1 MALTGF
7 DHDRQT
13 DRRNDPRPSPFA
25 PDHIQMRGIVKVYP
39 PNVLALD
46 DVTVGFDDGEI
57 HALVGENG
65 AGKSTLMKVL
75 YGLIHANSGEIIYQG
90 RRVRFRAPGE
100 AIAAGI
106 GMVHQ
111 EIVLVNE
118 YTVWEN
124 IVLGAEPVDWLG
136 RIDRVRAR
144 QEVQT
149 IIDRFH
155 FDLEPDAQVDD
166 ISVAARQKVEILKLL
181 YRNVSVLILDEP
193 TAVLTP
199 QEIPQLFAELRELR
213 NEGHTI
219 IFISHRLEEV
229 LDLSDRVTVLR
240 KGRVVAT
247 VPAAGTTRGELA
259 ELMVGRAVLF
269 TSRRTPQPPG
279 DVIFKID
286 GLCHED
292 GRGRVRLKDIN
303 LQVRAGELVGVAGV
317 EGNGQFELVNA
328 VMGLLR
334 PTAGAIRV
342 DGEDVTAAPILERRR
357 RIAFVPQD
365 RGRMG
370 GSLPASVVENAIM
383 THHRLNAQLLRWR
396 GLLLDNGAARRFTD
410 RLAESFNVSMP
421 ARSSPLRSLSGGN
434 QQKVIL
440 GRELLLDSPFI
451 LLDQPTRGLDVGSIE
466 YVHDQMLAMRGA
478 GRGLLMISANLEE
491 IFMLADR
498 IVVLHRGEI
507 VADIPVEEATIETV
521 GRYMLEGKGASA
533 DA

>member
-1 MALTGF
+1 
-7 DHDRQT
+7 
-13 DRRNDPRPSPFA
+13 
-25 PDHIQMRGIVKVYP
+25 MRGIVKVYP

-75 YGLIHANSGEIIYQG
+75 YGLIHPNGGEIVYQG
-90 RRVRFRAPGE
+90 RSVRFRTPGE

-136 RIDRVRAR
+136 RIDRKRAR
-144 QEVQT
+144 QQVQE

-155 FDLEPDAQVDD
+155 FDLDPDARVAE

-181 YRNVSVLILDEP
+181 YRNVAVLILDEP

-199 QEIPQLFAELRELR
+199 QEIPQLFAELHELR
-213 NEGHTI
+213 AEGHTI

-229 LDLSDRVTVLR
+229 LALSDRVTVLR

-259 ELMVGRAVLF
+259 ELMVGREVLF

-279 DVIFKID
+279 EVVFALD
-286 GLCHED
+286 GLRYED
-292 GRGRVRLKDIN
+292 GRGRLRLKDIR
-303 LQVRAGELVGVAGV
+303 LEVRAGELVGVAGV

-328 VMGLLR
+328 ITGLLK

-342 DGEDVTAAPILERRR
+342 AGTDITAAPILERRR
-357 RIAFVPQD
+357 CIAYVPQD

-370 GSLPASVVENAIM
+370 GSLPASVVENSIM
-383 THHRLNAQLLRWR
+383 THHRLNPMLARWR

-410 RLAESFNVSMP
+410 RLAATFAVSMP
-421 ARSSPLRSLSGGN
+421 GRSAPLRSLSGGN
-434 QQKVIL
+434 QQKVVL

-478 GRGLLMISANLEE
+478 GRALLMISANLEE
-491 IFMLADR
+491 IFLLADR

-507 VADIPVEEATIETV
+507 VADVPVEQTSVEEI
-521 GRYMLEGKGASA
+521 GRYMLAGKLEAA
-533 DA
+533 

>member
-1 MALTGF
+1 MT
-7 DHDRQT
+7 T
-13 DRRNDPRPSPFA
+13 RPSSLA
-25 PDHIQMRGIVKVYP
+25 PPLIELRGIVKVYP

-46 DVTVGFDDGEI
+46 DVTVSFADGEI

-65 AGKSTLMKVL
+65 AGKSTLLKVL
-75 YGLIHANSGEIIYQG
+75 YGLVHHDRGEIIYQG
-90 RRVRFRAPGE
+90 RNVRFRTPGE

-136 RIDRVRAR
+136 RIDRMRAR
-144 QEVQT
+144 QAVRS

-155 FDLEPDAQVDD
+155 FELDPDAQVAD

-181 YRNVSVLILDEP
+181 YRAVSVLILDEP

-213 NEGHTI
+213 AQGHTI

-229 LDLSDRVTVLR
+229 LELSDRVTVLR
-240 KGRVVAT
+240 KGRVVAD
-247 VPAAGTTRGELA
+247 VPAAGTTRAELA
-259 ELMVGRAVLF
+259 ALMVGREVIF

-279 DVIFKID
+279 DVILAID
-286 GLCHED
+286 GLRYADAH
-292 GRGRVRLKDIN
+292 GRVRLKDIS
-303 LQVRAGELVGVAGV
+303 LQVCAGELVGVAGV

-328 VMGLLR
+328 ITGLLQ
-334 PTAGAIRV
+334 PTAGTIHVAGAEI
-342 DGEDVTAAPILERRR
+342 THAPILERRR
-357 RIAFVPQD
+357 RLAYVPQD

-370 GSLPASVVENAIM
+370 GSLPASVMENAIM
-383 THHRLNAQLLRWR
+383 THHRLNRNLTRWR
-396 GLLLDNGAARRFTD
+396 GLLLDGGAAQRFTD
-410 RLAESFNVSMP
+410 RLAAAFNVVMP
-421 ARSSPLRSLSGGN
+421 NRRAPLRALSGGN

-440 GRELLLDSPFI
+440 GRELLLDSAFI

-466 YVHDQMLAMRGA
+466 YVHDQMLAMRRA
-478 GRGLLMISANLEE
+478 GRALLLISANLEE
-491 IFMLADR
+491 LFMLADR
-498 IVVLHRGEI
+498 IVVLHRGAI
-507 VADIPVEEATIETV
+507 VADLPAAQATVEKV
-521 GRYMLEGKGASA
+521 GRYMLEGKASA

>member
-1 MALTGF
+1 MSTQRAEAQVA
-7 DHDRQT
+7 DRSVQL
-13 DRRNDPRPSPFA
+13 A
-25 PDHIQMRGIVKVYP
+25 PPLIQMQGIVKVYP

-46 DVTVGFDDGEI
+46 DATVSFADGEI

-75 YGLIHANSGEIIYQG
+75 YGLVHHDRGEIRYRG
-90 RRVRFRAPGE
+90 RPVRFRSPGE

-111 EIVLVNE
+111 EILLINE

-124 IVLGAEPVDWLG
+124 IVLGAEPVDRLG
-136 RIDRVRAR
+136 RIDRKRAR
-144 QEVQT
+144 GEVQA

-155 FDLEPDAQVDD
+155 FALDPDAIVAD

-181 YRNVSVLILDEP
+181 YRDVSVLILDEP

-219 IFISHRLEEV
+219 LFISHRLEEV
-229 LDLSDRVTVLR
+229 LELAERVTVLR

-247 VPAAGTTRGELA
+247 LPAAQTTRSELA
-259 ELMVGRAVLF
+259 ALMVGREVLF
-269 TSRRTPQPPG
+269 SSRRTPQAPG
-279 DVIFKID
+279 DVVFAVE
-286 GLCHED
+286 GLRYED
-292 GRGRVRLKDIN
+292 EHGRVRLKDVH

-317 EGNGQFELVNA
+317 EGNGQLELVNA
-328 VMGLLR
+328 ITGLLQ
-334 PTAGAIRV
+334 PTAGTLRV
-342 DGEDVTAAPILERRR
+342 AGVDLTHAPILERRR
-357 RIAFVPQD
+357 YIAYVPQD

-370 GSLPASVVENAIM
+370 GSLAASVVENAIM
-383 THHRLNAQLLRWR
+383 THHRLNPRLTRWK
-396 GLLLDNGAARRFTD
+396 GLLLDRKAAHRFTD
-410 RLAESFNVSMP
+410 ELAQRFNVSMP
-421 ARSSPLRSLSGGN
+421 ARAAPLRALSGGN

-440 GRELLLDSPFI
+440 GRELLLECPFI

-466 YVHDQMLAMRGA
+466 YVHDQMLAMRRA

-491 IFMLADR
+491 IFLLADR

-507 VADIPVEEATIETV
+507 VADLPVEQATVEQI
-521 GRYMLEGKGASA
+521 GRYMLEGKA
-533 DA
+533 

>member
-1 MALTGF
+1 MT
-7 DHDRQT
+7 DH
-13 DRRNDPRPSPFA
+13 PSPLA
-25 PDHIQMRGIVKVYP
+25 PDLIRMRAIVKVYP

-46 DVTVGFDDGEI
+46 DVTVSFDDGEI

-75 YGLIHANSGEIIYQG
+75 YGLIHQDGGEIIYQD
-90 RRVRFRAPGE
+90 RSVRFRTPGE

-136 RIDRVRAR
+136 RIDETRSR
-144 QEVQT
+144 QQVQA
-149 IIDRFH
+149 IIDQFH
-155 FDLEPDAQVDD
+155 FDLDPDAQVDD

-181 YRNVSVLILDEP
+181 YRKVSVLILDEP

-213 NEGHTI
+213 DEGHTI

-229 LDLSDRVTVLR
+229 LALSDRVTVLR
-240 KGRVVAT
+240 KGRLVAT
-247 VPAAGTTRGELA
+247 VPAAGTTRAELA
-259 ELMVGRAVLF
+259 ELMVGREVLF
-269 TSRRTPQPPG
+269 TSRRTPQEPG
-279 DVIFKID
+279 EVVFAVA
-286 GLCHED
+286 GLRYED
-292 GRGRVRLKDIN
+292 GRGRVRLKDVT

-328 VMGLLR
+328 ITGLLK
-334 PTAGAIRV
+334 PTAGTIEVA
-342 DGEDVTAAPILERRR
+342 GEDVTAAPVLERRR
-357 RIAFVPQD
+357 HIAYVPQD

-383 THHRLNAQLLRWR
+383 THHRLNAELVRWR

-410 RLAESFNVSMP
+410 RLAEAFAVSMP
-421 ARSSPLRSLSGGN
+421 SRSSPLRSLSGGN

-478 GRGLLMISANLEE
+478 GRALLMISANLEE

-507 VADIPVEEATIETV
+507 VADVPVEQASIEQI
-521 GRYMLEGKGASA
+521 GRYMLEGN
-533 DA
+533 DATL

>member
-1 MALTGF
+1 M
-7 DHDRQT
+7 T
-13 DRRNDPRPSPFA
+13 DRPLPLA
-25 PDHIQMRGIVKVYP
+25 PLIELRGIVKVYP
-39 PNVLALD
+39 PDVLALD
-46 DVTVGFDDGEI
+46 DATVRFADGEI

-75 YGLIHANSGEIIYQG
+75 YGLIHPDRGEILHRG
-90 RRVRFRAPGE
+90 RHVRYRSPGE

-111 EIVLVNE
+111 EIVLINE

-136 RIDRVRAR
+136 RIDRTRAR
-144 QEVQT
+144 RQVQA

-155 FDLEPDAQVDD
+155 FALDPDAVVAD

-199 QEIPQLFAELRELR
+199 QEIPQLFAELRALR
-213 NEGHTI
+213 DEGRTI
-219 IFISHRLEEV
+219 LFISHRLEEV

-240 KGRVVAT
+240 KGRVIADVA
-247 VPAAGTTRGELA
+247 AARTTRSELA
-259 ELMVGRAVLF
+259 ELMVGRPVLF

-279 DVIFKID
+279 DVVFAID
-286 GLCHED
+286 HLRYED
-292 GRGRVRLKDIN
+292 SHGRVRLKDIT

-328 VMGLLR
+328 IMGLLK
-334 PTAGAIRV
+334 PTAGAVRV
-342 DGEDVTAAPILERRR
+342 AGQDVTTAPILARRR
-357 RIAFVPQD
+357 LIAFVPQD

-370 GSLPASVVENAIM
+370 GSLAASVVENAIM
-383 THHRLNAQLLRWR
+383 THHRLNPQLTR
-396 GLLLDNGAARRFTD
+396 GRKLLLDVAAAQRFTG
-410 RLAESFNVSMP
+410 RLAERFNVVMP
-421 ARSSPLRSLSGGN
+421 GRRAPLRALSGGN

-440 GRELLLDSPFI
+440 GRELLLDCPFI

-466 YVHDQMLAMRGA
+466 YVHDQILAMRSA

-491 IFMLADR
+491 IFLLADR

-507 VADIPVEEATIETV
+507 VADLPVEQATLTQV
-521 GRYMLEGKGASA
+521 GRWMLEGKVATT
-533 DA
+533 

>member
-1 MALTGF
+1 MTA
-7 DHDRQT
+7 
-13 DRRNDPRPSPFA
+13 RPSQLA
-25 PDHIQMRGIVKVYP
+25 PDLIQMRHIVKVYP

-46 DVTVGFDDGEI
+46 DVTVSFDDGEI

-75 YGLIHANSGEIIYQG
+75 YGLIQPNSGEMLYQE
-90 RRVRFRAPGE
+90 RPVHFRSPGE

-136 RIDRVRAR
+136 RIDRTRAR
-144 QEVQT
+144 QQVQA

-155 FDLEPDAQVDD
+155 FDLDPDAQVDD

-181 YRNVSVLILDEP
+181 YRDVSVLILDEP

-213 NEGHTI
+213 DEGHTI

-229 LDLSDRVTVLR
+229 LALSDRVTVLR
-240 KGRVVAT
+240 KGRLVAT
-247 VPAAGTTRGELA
+247 VPAAGATRGELA
-259 ELMVGRAVLF
+259 ELMVGREVLF

-279 DVIFKID
+279 DAVLAID
-286 GLCHED
+286 NLRYAD
-292 GRGRVRLKDIN
+292 GRGRTLLQEIT

-328 VMGLLR
+328 ITGLIK
-334 PTAGAIRV
+334 PTAGTIYVA
-342 DGEDVTAAPILERRR
+342 GENVTDAPILERRR
-357 RIAFVPQD
+357 HIAYVPQD

-383 THHRLNAQLLRWR
+383 THHRLNDALVRWG
-396 GLLLDNGAARRFTD
+396 GLLLDHGAARRFTD
-410 RLAESFNVSMP
+410 RLAERFAVSMP
-421 ARSSPLRSLSGGN
+421 ARSAPLRALSGGN

-466 YVHDQMLAMRGA
+466 YVHDQMLAMRDT
-478 GRGLLMISANLEE
+478 GRALLLISANLEE
-491 IFMLADR
+491 LFLLADR
-498 IVVLHRGEI
+498 IVVLHRGAI
-507 VADIPVEEATIETV
+507 VADVPVEQASIEQI
-521 GRYMLEGKGASA
+521 GRYMLEGK
-533 DA
+533 DAAT